1 MNNAI
6 EKAIKEIR
14 ELNTVEARMARHN
27 DLMAARS
34 AEMNA
39 SARGRHF
46 IAKYGDPI
54 DLQNKL
60 PKRDFFA

>member
-1 MNNAI
+1 
-6 EKAIKEIR
+6 
-14 ELNTVEARMARHN
+14 MARHN
-27 DLMAARS
+27 ELMAARS

-39 SARGRHF
+39 SPRGRHF

-60 PKRDFFA
+60 PKAWKWA